1 MEGAPR
7 RESSTRRR
15 RITAIVAAILLGG
28 GLGLRL
34 LLGDP
39 DPPRI
44 FVDDGDGTAA
54 RFPLRG
60 RVVEREE
67 ERPGDPKRSI
77 WANLRDQWRALET
90 DELAGE
96 SAQFPAARASASWRS
111 SHRR

>member
-1 MEGAPR
+1 MSD
-7 RESSTRRR
+7 SSTRRR
-15 RITAIVAAILLGG
+15 RRIIAIVAVILLG

-54 RFPLRG
+54 RFQLRG

-67 ERPGDPKRSI
+67 ERPGDPKRSP

-96 SAQFPAARASASWRS
+96 SDQFPAARASASWRS